1 MREELAVEAR
11 AHVADD
17 VDDAMPVNGHT
28 GDDQVRKVPG
38 EVVRRSRGQRA
49 ARVKSGRRAGGR
61 AERTSAIKVGLEIA

>member
-28 GDDQVRKVPG
+28 GDNQVRKVPG

-49 ARVKSGRRAGGR
+49 ARDAGAGAAQKAGLTSLKSF
-61 AERTSAIKVGLEIA
+61 KV